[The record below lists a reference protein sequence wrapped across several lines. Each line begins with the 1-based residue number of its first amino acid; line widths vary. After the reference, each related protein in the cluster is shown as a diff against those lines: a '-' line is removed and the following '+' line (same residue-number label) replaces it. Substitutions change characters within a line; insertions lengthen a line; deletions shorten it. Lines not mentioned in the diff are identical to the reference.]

1 MTLALNRL
9 RNLNPVLLFVLTTL
23 IGGAFE
29 YFVSWFLEV
38 AFGIEAWNY
47 SGMFLSIGGGR
58 TCLLFASMFGVMG
71 FV

>member
-1 MTLALNRL
+1 MFGPFSPIYGFGGLFMTLALNRL

-38 AFGIEAWNY
+38 AFGIEA
-47 SGMFLSIGGGR
+47 
-58 TCLLFASMFGVMG
+58 
-71 FV
+71 